1 MNWIWLSTVGSRTPA
16 WIISKFILLWLF
28 FIAHTRLIFP
38 NSHHFFFLPPSSC
51 RRFVLKVGHQNWND
65 TKRKQ
70 TSGHICQDVTRRLP
84 PPTETP
90 RRPTRTPL
98 VLRTLPT
105 AAEKTL
111 KTSSTNFLP
120 NLPAAMTHSWSFHR
134 AHLHKGA
141 KCYRGTARGEPTDE
155 HKALPDSS
163 TKED

>member
-1 MNWIWLSTVGSRTPA
+1 MTIFHYTHTHTFNF
-16 WIISKFILLWLF
+16 SKQTFL
-28 FIAHTRLIFP
+28 
-38 NSHHFFFLPPSSC
+38 FLPPSSC
-51 RRFVLKVGHQNWND
+51 RRFVLKVGHQDWND

-111 KTSSTNFLP
+111 KTSSANFLP

-141 KCYRGTARGEPTDE
+141 KCYRGTVRGEPTDE
-155 HKALPDSS
+155 HRALPDSS